1 MESEVLGPTF
11 QVDLVFAL
19 KGIFVILAM
28 FISFSIVSKC

>member
-1 MESEVLGPTF
+1 MLGPTF

-19 KGIFVILAM
+19 KGSFAILAM

>member
-28 FISFSIVSKC
+28 FIIFSIVSKC